1 MNTLLNAT
9 LHLHPNFQVARVDD
23 RIFGGFVEHLGRCVY
38 EGIYD
43 PENDQSDTHGF
54 RRDVQQ
60 TLRDLQLSM
69 VRYPGGN
76 FVSGYHWQDGV
87 GPKEQRP
94 VKRDLAWRSL
104 EPNTFGTDEFI
115 AYCKTM
121 NWQPMICVNLGTGT
135 PEEALN
141 WVEYCNSP
149 TGSIFAD
156 QRAKFGHPD
165 PYAVPVWCL
174 GNEMDGPWQL
184 GHVPVLEYTSRARQA
199 AQMMK
204 ARDPKIET
212 VVCGSSSPQMNTF
225 VEWDRTVL
233 EELGSL
239 ADYISLHRYVGNAG
253 DDQEY
258 LAVGKSIDQQIET
271 IDACARVAAAKRR
284 SNRRTYLCFDEW
296 NVWYR
301 NRGREHT
308 DGQEQFAPPL
318 LEENYTFI
326 DALVVASFLMSF
338 IRHADS
344 VKIANLAQMVNV
356 IAPIVTNKDTLYKQ
370 TIYDPFEMISKRKGG
385 IALLGSLDC
394 TSYASPTLGEVPYLD
409 QACILDGDELKL
421 FALNRHLSEKM
432 GVQVECHG
440 FQIEQVVSSEL
451 LYHDDLEATN
461 GFDQPNRVRSEASND
476 WRLDAGLTFELPPH
490 SFLAATCRIA

>member
-1 MNTLLNAT
+1 MLTAT
-9 LHLHPNFQVARVDD
+9 LHLHRNFQVAQVDD

-43 PENDQSDTHGF
+43 PENDKSDTHGF

-60 TLRDLQLSM
+60 ALHDLQLSM

-76 FVSGYHWQDGV
+76 FASGYHWQDGV
-87 GPKEQRP
+87 GPKDERP

-115 AYCKTM
+115 AYCKSM

-149 TGSIFAD
+149 LGSIFAD
-156 QRAKFGHPD
+156 QRAKFGNPD

-199 AQMMK
+199 AKMMK
-204 ARDPKIET
+204 ACDPKIET
-212 VVCGSSSPQMNTF
+212 VVCGSSGPQMNTF
-225 VEWDRTVL
+225 VEWDRVVL
-233 EELGSL
+233 EELGDL

-258 LAVGKSIDQQIET
+258 LAVGKSIDQQIEA
-271 IDACARVAAAKRR
+271 IDACAKVAAANRR
-284 SNRRTYLCFDEW
+284 SRRRAYLCFDEW

-301 NRGREHT
+301 NRGRVHT

-318 LEENYTFI
+318 LQENYTFI

-338 IRHADS
+338 IRHADC
-344 VKIANLAQMVNV
+344 VKIANLAQLVNV
-356 IAPIVTNKDTLYKQ
+356 IAPIITNEDSLYKQ
-370 TIYDPFEMISKRKGG
+370 TIFDPFEMISKRKGG
-385 IALLGSLDC
+385 VALRGSLEC
-394 TSYASPTLGEVPYLD
+394 TNYLSSTLGEIPFVD
-409 QACILDGDELKL
+409 HASILDGDELKL
-421 FALNRHLSEKM
+421 FVLNRHLTDKM
-432 GVQVECHG
+432 VVQVENHG
-440 FQIEQVVSSEL
+440 FQIQEVKSSEL
-451 LYHDDLEATN
+451 LYHENLEAAN
-461 GFDQPNRVRSEASND
+461 SFEEPNRVRSETTND
-476 WRLDAGLTFELPPH
+476 LRLDRRLTFELPPH